1 MKYAFLSSL
10 LVPIGI
16 MVILLLMPL
25 LLLVTN
31 QANAQAQN
39 QTQSPSQILQGYFNK
54 EHVTIFYESP
64 KTVILQGDLIA
75 YDTLATVTDPSGKP
89 ATAGVITDTNI
100 QRTDLWEAMDLLRLH
115 GFEIQQVM
123 TSGVGSEGNPTVVYI
138 LMTK

>member
-1 MKYAFLSSL
+1 
-10 LVPIGI
+10 
-16 MVILLLMPL
+16 MPL

-39 QTQSPSQILQGYFNK
+39 QTQSPSQIIQGHFNK

-75 YDTLATVTDPSGKP
+75 YDTLESVTDPSGKP
-89 ATAGVITDTNI
+89 AEAGVITHTNI
-100 QRTDLWEAMDLLRLH
+100 QQTDLWEAMDLLRLH
-115 GFEIQQVM
+115 GFQLQQVM

-138 LMTK
+138 LMSK